1 MKYLIQAI
9 VFAVCYCLDGYL
21 KPFFFD
27 LGYAIGIWISGDP
40 DLGAIIAGLVSG
52 LRAVLVY
59 GSGFVV
65 AKRINERR
73 LVGSLRTAHG
83 IKRTV
88 SGLLMLLADTAIT
101 GAAGGQALFFGS
113 GNLVVPAPGA
123 QFLYDLFFLS
133 TFHWMGVLGLV
144 SLIWGLVVFCRRKPA
159 APRPAPSKFT
169 EEADPAPVEVQPP
182 ATPSPKPRF
191 CKLCGDPIDPVT
203 RKCTGCKKQY
213 FRLPTFTD
221 KHWFIAAL
229 AVACAVI
236 LFLLFTLSAK
246 SNQVAELAATVADL
260 ESKLAAA
267 EQDASY
273 QKQKVETNKSQLDG
287 LRRANEELRDKV
299 SDMEEKVQFF
309 DRHAVFVLDDGSKE
323 YHTYDCAWRKYSGL
337 SFWIYNTEAAESKGY
352 KPHFCCD

>member
-1 MKYLIQAI
+1 MIQAI
-9 VFAVCYCLDGYL
+9 AFAVCYCLDGYL
-21 KPFFFD
+21 KPFFLD
-27 LGYAIGIWISGDP
+27 LSYAVGIWISGNP
-40 DLGAIIAGLVSG
+40 DIVAIISG
-52 LRAVLVY
+52 LIGGLQAVLVY
-59 GSGFVV
+59 GSGFAV

-73 LVGSLRTAHG
+73 LDGSLRTAPG
-83 IKRTV
+83 IKRTAF
-88 SGLLMLLADTAIT
+88 GLL
-101 GAAGGQALFFGS
+101 ALILDDILHWS
-113 GNLVVPAPGA
+113 GI
-123 QFLYDLFFLS
+123 
-133 TFHWMGVLGLV
+133 LGLAALV
-144 SLIWGLVVFCRRKPA
+144 WGLVAFCRSKPA
-159 APRPAPSKFT
+159 APRAAPSKFT
-169 EEADPAPVEVQPP
+169 EAADPVPMPVQP
-182 ATPSPKPRF
+182 AAIPKPTARF
-191 CKLCGDPIDPVT
+191 CKLCGDSIDPVT

-229 AVACAVI
+229 AVACDVI